1 MKKYNSIEN
10 TYRSAFIE
18 KAAATHNLNI
28 PFVVLEK
35 IDGANFGIHLSRT
48 PEGEDVVKFQSRSQ
62 ELGKTASFFNFQK
75 VLEKHN
81 LVHKLQVLLSDVFPD
96 EGFTIFGEL
105 FGGLYNGFGIGG
117 SQRVQGRVD
126 YCPDNM
132 IMFYDIFDH
141 HTESY
146 HSYFDFQRICETW
159 ELPYVQPI
167 KICSLDEALG
177 FDVENFRTTVPA
189 YINSLRMTICF
200 KKEAEDIS
208 EGVVIRPLDKDLWVG
223 EHRFILKKKSS
234 KFSENGPRRKKN
246 HSIPENIPD
255 LSGYINENRV
265 RSAISK
271 YPEDVKPGVI
281 VAETVNDAIED
292 YIKDHGALDPD
303 ILNAVRK
310 TISKLVYPIYLKVK
324 E

>member
-48 PEGEDVVKFQSRSQ
+48 PDGEDVAEFQSRSQ
-62 ELGKTASFFNFQK
+62 KLGSSANFFNF
-75 VLEKHN
+75 LEVIGKHN
-81 LVHKLQVLLSDVFPD
+81 LVHKLQILLAEVFPD

-105 FGGLYNGFGIGG
+105 FGGSYAGVSRG
-117 SQRVQGRVD
+117 SKVQGRVD
-126 YCPDNM
+126 YCPENM
-132 IMFYDIFDH
+132 ILFYDIFNH
-141 HTESY
+141 HTGSY
-146 HSYFDFQRICETW
+146 HSYWEFQNFCETW
-159 ELPYVQPI
+159 KLPYVQPI
-167 KICSLDEALG
+167 KTCSLDEALD
-177 FDVENFRTTVPA
+177 FDVETFKTGIPDA
-189 YINSLRMTICF
+189 IKSLGNIEYPN
-200 KKEAEDIS
+200 KEAEDIA

-234 KFSENGPRRKKN
+234 KFSENGSRRKKN

-255 LSGYINENRV
+255 LSAYINENRV

-281 VAETVNDAIED
+281 IAETVNDAIED
-292 YIKDHGALDPD
+292 YIKEHGVLDSD